1 MKKPQWIDA
10 TSYSRNETSKNTVP
24 RSWAL
29 GVGHLSRIRVH
40 RHRDDPSAWFL
51 TCYALSIEQAC
62 LKAKE
67 LEDAKVEALA
77 IVAKKIKDIL
87 GYYKKLGIEV

>member
-1 MKKPQWIDA
+1 
-10 TSYSRNETSKNTVP
+10 
-24 RSWAL
+24 
-29 GVGHLSRIRVH
+29 
-40 RHRDDPSAWFL
+40 
-51 TCYALSIEQAC
+51 
-62 LKAKE
+62 